1 VTRRPDLFII
11 GAAKC
16 GTTSVYEYLKG
27 HPEVFM
33 SPAKEPRYFAPDLA
47 SAGTG
52 HDLRY
57 GVDED
62 RYLGLFAE
70 ARAEKRLGEASVR
83 YIYSRQ
89 APALIRDFQ
98 PRPYIIAMLR
108 NPVDVVHSMH
118 NQRWSE
124 GAEEIADF
132 EQALAAEEDRKA
144 GRGIP
149 PGSSPMLAVY
159 RDRARFGE
167 QLPRWF
173 ETFERE
179 RIHVIIFEDMVRDP
193 AGTFRRVL
201 EFLEID
207 PDYQPE
213 SFAVH
218 NPRHQPRNMF
228 LRSLLNSRLPQW
240 FVWSVMPQLLG
251 DRVTRGL
258 VRRFRHSRLNRK
270 PAAKTTMRPETRRQ
284 LEDEFA
290 PDVAVLSKLLDRD
303 LAALWWNRQPETA
316 PEGAPAALCR

>member
-1 VTRRPDLFII
+1 MTRRPDLFII

-16 GTTSVYEYLKG
+16 GTTSLYEYLKD
-27 HPEVFM
+27 HPDVFM

-47 SAGTG
+47 SAGVG
-52 HDLRY
+52 HDLVY
-57 GVDED
+57 GKDED
-62 RYLGLFAE
+62 RYMGLFSE
-70 ARAEKRLGEASVR
+70 ARDEKRLGEASVR
-83 YIYSRQ
+83 YIYSSS
-89 APALIRDFQ
+89 APGLIRDFQ

-149 PGSSPMLAVY
+149 PGSNPMLAVY
-159 RDRARFGE
+159 RDRARFGK

-173 ETFERE
+173 ETFGPE

-201 EFLEID
+201 EFLEVD

-213 SFAVH
+213 SFAIH
-218 NPRHQPRNMF
+218 NPRHQPRNMA

-240 FVWSVMPQLLG
+240 FAWSVMPRLLG
-251 DRVTRGL
+251 DRATRGL
-258 VRRFRHSRLNRK
+258 VRRFRHSRFNRK
-270 PAAKTTMRPETRRQ
+270 PAAKTAMRPEVRRR
-284 LEDEFA
+284 LEAEFA
-290 PDVAVLSKLLDRD
+290 PDVASLSKLLGRD
-303 LAALWWNRQPETA
+303 LAQVWWKHA
-316 PEGAPAALCR
+316 PEGAGERAAAVLAG

>member
-1 VTRRPDLFII
+1 VGRRPDLFII

-16 GTTSVYEYLKG
+16 GTTSLYEYLKG

-47 SAGTG
+47 SASTG

-57 GVDED
+57 GTDEE

-70 ARAEKRLGEASVR
+70 ARQEKRLGEASVR
-83 YIYSRQ
+83 YIYSRD
-89 APALIRDFQ
+89 APRLIHDFQ

-124 GAEEIADF
+124 GAEQIADF
-132 EQALAAEEDRKA
+132 EQALAAEEDRKT

-149 PGSSPMLAVY
+149 PGSNPKLAVY

-173 ETFERE
+173 ETFDRE
-179 RIHVIIFEDMVRDP
+179 RIHVIIFEDMLRDP

-201 EFLEID
+201 GFLEVD

-213 SFAVH
+213 SFVVH
-218 NPRHQPRNMF
+218 NPRHQPRNMA
-228 LRSLLNSRLPQW
+228 LRSLLNSRVPQW
-240 FVWSVMPQLLG
+240 FAWSVMPRLLG
-251 DRVTRGL
+251 DRATRGL

-270 PAAKTTMRPETRRQ
+270 PAARTVMRPELRRQ
-284 LEDEFA
+284 LEAEFA
-290 PDVAVLSKLLDRD
+290 PDVAVLSELLDRD
-303 LAALWWNRQPETA
+303 LAALWWKREKEPSVDRGERVLSA
-316 PEGAPAALCR
+316 